1 MKSDLKIAQQSHMEK
16 ITDVAEQIGLG
27 LEDIEQYGPYKAKIS
42 LDAVKSER
50 FNSKGKVILVTAIN
64 PTPAGEGKSTT
75 TIGLGDAL
83 SQLGHQSMIA
93 LREPSLG
100 PVMGVKG
107 GAAGGGYSQVLPM
120 EDINLHFTGDIHAI
134 TSANNLISAVI
145 DNHLYRKNK
154 LNVDPEKIIW
164 HRVMDMNDRALR
176 KIRVGL
182 NSKREVAREDSFDIT
197 VASELMAV
205 LCLAKDLDD
214 LKRRVG
220 RIIVAYDKDDRPL
233 TVDDFRV
240 SGAVTMLLK
249 DAIKP
254 NLVQTIEHTPVLIHG
269 GPFANI
275 AHGCNSIMATDFAR
289 RAADYAVTEAGFGA
303 DLGME
308 KFIDI
313 KARNMGV
320 MPSAVVIVL
329 SIRALKNHGG
339 VGKKNLEEENID
351 ALKKGIENL
360 EKHIDSVNQ
369 YDLPYVVALN
379 RFSSDTKKEIDWIM
393 DWAEENNHP
402 IALSEVFAKGG
413 KGGIDLA
420 KQVIALTD
428 EPRGHKPK
436 FLYDEKTG
444 IKEKIE
450 TIAKR
455 IYGADGVDFSDEALE
470 QVKTFEKEGWD
481 KLPICMAKTPLSLSD
496 DSKKKGRPRDFNIT
510 VRSLKPSIG
519 AGFIVAL
526 TGKVMTMPGLPSHG
540 AYENMDVIDDE
551 IIGLF

>member
-1 MKSDLKIAQQSHMEK
+1 MKSDLEIAQQSHMK
-16 ITDVAEQIGLG
+16 NITAVAEDIGLN
-27 LEDIEQYGPYKAKIS
+27 ESDIEQYGPYKAKIS
-42 LDAVKSER
+42 LDAVRSDR
-50 FNSKGKVILVTAIN
+50 FNADGKVILVTAIN

-83 SQLGHQSMIA
+83 SQLGHRSMIA

-154 LNVDPEKIIW
+154 LNVNPDKIIW

-176 KIRVGL
+176 KIKVGL

-214 LKRRVG
+214 LKERVG
-220 RIIVAYDKDDRPL
+220 RIIVAYDNDDRPL
-233 TVDDFRV
+233 TVDDFKAA
-240 SGAVTMLLK
+240 GAVTMLLK

-320 MPSAVVIVL
+320 MPSAVVLVL
-329 SIRALKNHGG
+329 SLRALKNHGG
-339 VGKKNLEEENID
+339 VSKKDLQEENID
-351 ALKKGIENL
+351 ALKRGVENL

-369 YDLPYVVALN
+369 YDVPYVLALN
-379 RFSSDTKKEIDWIM
+379 RFETDTDAEVAWM
-393 DWAEENNHP
+393 TEWAETNHHP
-402 IALSEVFAKGG
+402 IAISDVFAEGG
-413 KGGIDLA
+413 KGGLDLA
-420 KQVIALTD
+420 RKVIALT
-428 EPRGHKPK
+428 EETSGHEPK
-436 FLYDEKTG
+436 FLYDENMG

-450 TIAKR
+450 TIATR
-455 IYGADGVDFSDEALE
+455 IYGADGVDFSDQALTQIE
-470 QVKTFEKEGWD
+470 TFRKEGWD
-481 KLPICMAKTPLSLSD
+481 ALPICMAKTPLSLSD
-496 DSKKKGRPRDFNIT
+496 DSKKKGRPKGFRIT

-540 AYENMDVIDDE
+540 AYENMDVIDDD
-551 IIGLF
+551 IVGLF

>member
-1 MKSDLKIAQQSHMEK
+1 MKSDLEIAQQSHMKK

-27 LEDIEQYGPYKAKIS
+27 QKDIEQYGPYKAKIS
-42 LDAVKSER
+42 LEAVKSNR
-50 FNSKGKVILVTAIN
+50 FNAKGKVILVTAIN

-83 SQLGHQSMIA
+83 SLLGHQSMIA

-154 LNVDPEKIIW
+154 LNVDPEEIIW

-176 KIRVGL
+176 KIKVGL

-220 RIIVAYDKDDRPL
+220 RIIVAYDKDARPL
-233 TVDDFRV
+233 TVDDFKV

-339 VGKKNLEEENID
+339 VGKKHLEEENLE

-393 DWAEENNHP
+393 DWAQENNHP

-413 KGGIDLA
+413 KGGIELA

-428 EPRGHKPK
+428 ESSDHKPK
-436 FLYDEKTG
+436 FLYDENMG

-450 TIAKR
+450 TIAER
-455 IYGADGVDFSDEALE
+455 IYGADGVDFSDEALKQIE
-470 QVKTFEKEGWD
+470 SFEKEGWD
-481 KLPICMAKTPLSLSD
+481 NLPICMAKTPLSLSD
-496 DSKKKGRPRDFNIT
+496 DSKKKGRPKGFNIT

-519 AGFIVAL
+519 AGFIVVL

-551 IIGLF
+551 IVGLF